1 MIKKLW
7 RQFILWNLRFQGE
20 ANISRYKIV
29 RTKKNIIVSLKNEFK
44 NFFLITIGIFSAGFG
59 FKGFLLTNKF
69 IDGGATGIS
78 LLISALSDI
87 PLYYLIPLINL
98 PFVIMAY
105 KTVSRNFAIK
115 TALAILGLSLCLAY
129 VKFPNVTND
138 NILVAVFGGFFL
150 GAGLGLSIRGGAVID
165 GTEVLA
171 IYLSKKLG
179 TTIGDIIIIINV
191 IIFSTAAYFLGI
203 EVALYSMITYLAA
216 SKTLDFLVEGIEE
229 YIGVTIVSSKC
240 EEIKEMIYTKLG
252 RGVTVYNGKK
262 GFGKRGLKED
272 NDIIFTVITRLEV
285 SKLNTEL
292 EKIAPNA
299 FVVMHS
305 VKDTK
310 GGMIKKRPLH

>member
-87 PLYYLIPLINL
+87 PLYYLIPLITL

-150 GAGLGLSIRGGAVID
+150 GAGIGLSIRGGAVID